1 MAALQ
6 KASAVGGVGAGAA
19 LLDGADGAAEG
30 AVGETLGNAEAG
42 ELGASVAAADGMALR
57 DAAGEALSVGLGAVE
72 GIVAPGLVV
81 TTGVGLA
88 LAEPPQAATAVAS
101 RNATPTIGRAVTAEW

>member
-6 KASAVGGVGAGAA
+6 KASAVGGVGGGAA
-19 LLDGADGAAEG
+19 LPDGAAVVGEG
-30 AVGETLGNAEAG
+30 AGGEMLGNAEAG
-42 ELGASVAAADGMALR
+42 ELGALLVAGGTALR
-57 DAAGEALSVGLGAVE
+57 DASGEASSVGLGAVE
-72 GIVAPGLVV
+72 GIVAPELVV